1 MSRDP
6 STSIAV
12 GITGASGAV
21 YAVRTLAALLERGS
35 RVELVVSDF
44 GRRLLRDELGD
55 EAAIDRLPEYLA
67 SRYGDGARGGRL
79 VVHSNRDLGA
89 TLASGSHDCRAMVVV
104 PCSMKTLAGIAH
116 GLSRNLVERAADV
129 MLKERRLLVV
139 VPRETP
145 MSLPQL
151 RNMVLC
157 AEAGAMILPA
167 MPAFYQGPKTLD
179 DLADFMAGKILS
191 ALGFEHQLYPSWAPA
206 AAPSATRGGGAPR

>member
-1 MSRDP
+1 MSTDTLPRR
-6 STSIAV
+6 SVVVAV
-12 GITGASGAV
+12 TGASGAL
-21 YAVRTLAALLERGS
+21 YATRTMAALLERGWHL
-35 RVELVVSDF
+35 ELVVSDY

-55 EAAIDRLPEYLA
+55 AAAIDRMADYLA
-67 SRYGDGARGGRL
+67 DKYGAAVRSGTFTL
-79 VVHSNRDLGA
+79 YSNRDLGA
-89 TLASGSHDCRAMVVV
+89 KIASGSQGADAMVVV

-129 MLKERRLLVV
+129 MLKERRRLII

-157 AEAGAMILPA
+157 AEAGVMIMPA
-167 MPAFYQGPKTLD
+167 MPAFYQMPRTLD

-191 ALGFEHQLYPSWAPA
+191 ALGVSHELYPLWK
-206 AAPSATRGGGAPR
+206 G